1 MLEWRKNK
9 RPARICGIGGFL
21 MYTEICERVS
31 QELKLPRGSV
41 EAVLLLLEKDCTVP
55 FIARYRKEATGSLDE
70 EAVLSI
76 KERSSRLEELEAR
89 RNAIIASLKERELLS
104 PQLEEAVRSAS
115 SLTAL
120 EDVYLPHRPKR
131 RTRAS
136 LAVEKGLAP
145 LADILLRQEGRN
157 PLEIAAPFVDEE
169 KGVGA
174 IEEALQGARDIVAER
189 ISENGEARRR
199 IRVLF
204 GRRGKLKSSCVKGKG
219 EEGANFKDWFAWEE
233 PAALAPS
240 HRILAMFRGEREKI
254 LSLSLLPPED
264 EALRILREVFV
275 HGAGADSAL
284 VDEAIVDGYRRLLG
298 PSMETEL
305 RNALKKKA
313 DREAIAV
320 FAKNV
325 REILLASPLGPRNI
339 LAVDPGFRTGCKFVC
354 LNRQG
359 DLLFNGT
366 IYPHPPRA
374 DEAKSAEVILKA
386 IEDYAI
392 EAIAIGNGTAGRET
406 ERFFRGLGLPSN
418 MLITMV
424 NESGASI
431 YSASETA
438 RREFPDR
445 DLTVRGAVS
454 IGRRLLDPLAEL
466 VKIDPKSIGVGQY
479 QHDVDQKELK
489 NALSTVVESCVNAV
503 GVELNTASLELLS
516 FVSGI
521 GSATAERIVKH
532 REANGPFASRKD
544 LMHVPRLGPKTF
556 EQAAGFLRI
565 RGGENPL
572 DGSAVHPERY
582 ALVEQMARDL
592 GCSVTD
598 LVSNPALRSKL
609 EIQKYISPEVGLPT
623 LTDILNE
630 LEKPGRD
637 PRDSFEPFSFQE
649 GVEKIEDLLPGMPLP
664 GIVTNITSFGV
675 FVDVGV
681 HQDGLVHRKH
691 LPHGRELR
699 PGERVGVSVLEVDL
713 PRKRISLSMREERKG
728 RHG

>member
-1 MLEWRKNK
+1 MREQRLHTC
-9 RPARICGIGGFL
+9 ISGIGGFL
-21 MYTEICERVS
+21 MNTEICERVS
-31 QELKLPRGSV
+31 KELKLPRDSV
-41 EAVLLLLEKDCTVP
+41 HAVLMLLEKDCTVP

-70 EAVLSI
+70 EAVLAI
-76 KERSSRLEELEAR
+76 KERSLRIEELEAR
-89 RNAIIASLKERELLS
+89 KSAIHASLLDRGLLNPELEKS
-104 PQLEEAVRSAS
+104 IMSAG

-120 EDVYLPHRPKR
+120 EDVYLPYRPKR
-131 RTRAS
+131 KTRAS
-136 LAVEKGLAP
+136 TAAEKGLAP
-145 LADILLRQEGRN
+145 LADLLLRQEGKD
-157 PLEIAAPFVDEE
+157 PLALATPFVIEE
-169 KGVGA
+169 KGVA
-174 IEEALQGARDIVAER
+174 TQEEALQGAKDIIAER

-199 IRVLF
+199 VRMLF
-204 GRRGKLKSSCVKGKG
+204 GRRGKLKSSCIKGKE
-219 EEGANFKDWFAWEE
+219 EEGSNFKDWFAWEE

-240 HRILAMFRGEREKI
+240 HRILAMFRGEREKV

-264 EALRILREVFV
+264 EALRILRDLFV
-275 HGAGADSAL
+275 HGAGSDSML
-284 VDEAIVDGYRRLLG
+284 VDEAVVDGYRRLLA

-366 IYPHPPRA
+366 IFPHPPRA
-374 DEAKSAEVILKA
+374 DEAKSAETMRKTIN
-386 IEDYAI
+386 DYGI

-406 ERFFRGLGLPSN
+406 ERFFRGLGLPSEI
-418 MLITMV
+418 LITMV

-438 RREFPDR
+438 RREFPEY

-489 NALSTVVESCVNAV
+489 NALATVVESCVNAV
-503 GVELNTASLELLS
+503 GVELNTASFELLS

-521 GSATAERIVKH
+521 GAGTAERIIKF
-532 REANGPFASRKD
+532 RESNGPFSSRKE
-544 LMHVPRLGPKTF
+544 LLNVPRLGPKTF

-565 RGGENPL
+565 RGGTNPL

-582 ALVEQMARDL
+582 LLVERMAADL
-592 GCSVTD
+592 GCSVAD
-598 LVSNPALRSKL
+598 LLSTPAAKKSLDIQQYVSAD
-609 EIQKYISPEVGLPT
+609 VGLPT

-637 PRDSFEPFSFQE
+637 PRETFEPFIFQE
-649 GVEKIEDLLPGMPLP
+649 GVEKIDDLLPGMSLP
-664 GIVTNITSFGV
+664 GIVTNITSFGI

-681 HQDGLVHRKH
+681 HQDGLVHRKQ
-691 LPHGRELR
+691 LPHGRVFR
-699 PGERVGVSVLEVDL
+699 PGDRVDVSVLEVDL
-713 PRKRISLSMREERKG
+713 PRKRISLSMREEKKG
-728 RHG
+728 TKR

>member
-1 MLEWRKNK
+1 MN
-9 RPARICGIGGFL
+9 
-21 MYTEICERVS
+21 TEICERVS
-31 QELKLPRGSV
+31 KELKLPRESV
-41 EAVLLLLEKDCTVP
+41 HAVLLLLEKDCTVP

-70 EAVLSI
+70 EAVLAI
-76 KERSSRLEELEAR
+76 KERSLRLEELEAR
-89 RNAIIASLKERELLS
+89 RSAIHASLVDRGLLNEEL
-104 PQLEEAVRSAS
+104 EKAVTNAG

-120 EDVYLPHRPKR
+120 EDIYLPYRPKR
-131 RTRAS
+131 KTRAS
-136 LAVEKGLAP
+136 MAAEKGLAP
-145 LADILLRQEGRN
+145 LADLLLLQEGKDPFN
-157 PLEIAAPFVDEE
+157 LAVPFVSEE
-169 KGVGA
+169 KGVA
-174 IEEALQGARDIVAER
+174 SEEEALQGAKDIIAER

-199 IRVLF
+199 VRILF
-204 GRRGKLKSSCVKGKG
+204 GRRGKLKSSCVKGK
-219 EEGANFKDWFAWEE
+219 EQEGANFKDWFAWEE

-240 HRILAMFRGEREKI
+240 HRILAMFRGEREKV
-254 LSLSLLPPED
+254 LSISLLPPED
-264 EALRILREVFV
+264 EALRILRDLFV
-275 HGAGADSAL
+275 HGAGSDSIL
-284 VDEAIVDGYRRLLG
+284 VNEAVVDGYRRLLA

-313 DREAIAV
+313 DRDAIAV

-359 DLLFNGT
+359 DLLLNGT
-366 IYPHPPRA
+366 IFPHPPRA
-374 DEAKSAEVILKA
+374 DEAKSAEIMRKT
-386 IEDYAI
+386 INDYEI
-392 EAIAIGNGTAGRET
+392 EAVAIGNGTAGRET
-406 ERFFRGLGLPSN
+406 ERFFRGLGLPSKI
-418 MLITMV
+418 LITMV

-438 RREFPDR
+438 RREFPEH

-489 NALSTVVESCVNAV
+489 NALAAVVESCVNAV

-521 GSATAERIVKH
+521 GSGTAERIIKF
-532 REANGPFASRKD
+532 REAHGPFSSRKE
-544 LMHVPRLGPKTF
+544 LLNVPRLGPKTF

-565 RGGENPL
+565 RGGTNPL

-582 ALVEQMARDL
+582 PLVERMAADL
-592 GCSVTD
+592 GCSLSD
-598 LVSNPALRSKL
+598 LISSPGVKKALDIQRYVSAD
-609 EIQKYISPEVGLPT
+609 VGLPT

-637 PRDSFEPFSFQE
+637 PRETFEPFTFQE
-649 GVEKIEDLLPGMPLP
+649 GVEKIDDLLPGMPLP
-664 GIVTNITSFGV
+664 GIVTNITSFGI

-681 HQDGLVHRKH
+681 HQDGLVHKKH
-691 LPHGRELR
+691 LPHGKEFR
-699 PGERVGVSVLEVDL
+699 PGERVDVSVLEVDL
-713 PRKRISLSMREERKG
+713 PRKRISLSMREEKKG
-728 RHG
+728 PHR

>member
-1 MLEWRKNK
+1 MN
-9 RPARICGIGGFL
+9 
-21 MYTEICERVS
+21 TEICERVS
-31 QELKLPRGSV
+31 KELKLPRESV
-41 EAVLLLLEKDCTVP
+41 HAVLLLLEKDCTVP

-70 EAVLSI
+70 EAVLAI
-76 KERSSRLEELEAR
+76 KERSLRLEELEAR
-89 RNAIIASLKERELLS
+89 RSAIHASLVDRGLLNEEL
-104 PQLEEAVRSAS
+104 EKAVTNAG

-120 EDVYLPHRPKR
+120 EDIYLPYRPKR
-131 RTRAS
+131 KTRAS
-136 LAVEKGLAP
+136 MAAEKGLAP
-145 LADILLRQEGRN
+145 LADLLLLQKGKD
-157 PLEIAAPFVDEE
+157 PFNLAVPFISEE
-169 KGVGA
+169 KGVA
-174 IEEALQGARDIVAER
+174 SEEEALQGAKDIVAER

-199 IRVLF
+199 IRILF
-204 GRRGKLKSSCVKGKG
+204 GRRGKLKSSCVKGK
-219 EEGANFKDWFAWEE
+219 EQEGANFKDWFAWEE

-240 HRILAMFRGEREKI
+240 HRILAMFRGEREKV
-254 LSLSLLPPED
+254 LSISLLPPED
-264 EALRILREVFV
+264 EALRILRDLFV
-275 HGAGADSAL
+275 HGPGSDSIL
-284 VDEAIVDGYRRLLG
+284 VNEAVVDGYRRLLA

-313 DREAIAV
+313 DRDAIAV

-366 IYPHPPRA
+366 IFPHPPRA
-374 DEAKSAEVILKA
+374 DEAKSAEIMRKA
-386 IEDYAI
+386 INDYEI
-392 EAIAIGNGTAGRET
+392 EAVAIGNGTAGRET
-406 ERFFRGLGLPSN
+406 ERFFRGLGLPSDI
-418 MLITMV
+418 LITMV

-438 RREFPDR
+438 RREFPEH

-489 NALSTVVESCVNAV
+489 NALAAVVESCVNAV

-521 GSATAERIVKH
+521 GSGTAERIIKF
-532 REANGPFASRKD
+532 REAHGPFSSRKE
-544 LMHVPRLGPKTF
+544 LLNVPRLGPKTF

-565 RGGENPL
+565 RGGTNPL

-582 ALVEQMARDL
+582 PLVERMAADL
-592 GCSVTD
+592 GCSLSD
-598 LVSNPALRSKL
+598 LISSPGVKKALDIQRYVSAD
-609 EIQKYISPEVGLPT
+609 VGLPT

-637 PRDSFEPFSFQE
+637 PRETFEPFTFQE
-649 GVEKIEDLLPGMPLP
+649 GVEKIDDLLPGMPLP
-664 GIVTNITSFGV
+664 GIVTNITSFGI

-681 HQDGLVHRKH
+681 HQDGLVHKKH
-691 LPHGRELR
+691 LPHGKEFR
-699 PGERVGVSVLEVDL
+699 PGDRVDVSVLEVDL
-713 PRKRISLSMREERKG
+713 PRKRISLSMREEKKG
-728 RHG
+728 PHR